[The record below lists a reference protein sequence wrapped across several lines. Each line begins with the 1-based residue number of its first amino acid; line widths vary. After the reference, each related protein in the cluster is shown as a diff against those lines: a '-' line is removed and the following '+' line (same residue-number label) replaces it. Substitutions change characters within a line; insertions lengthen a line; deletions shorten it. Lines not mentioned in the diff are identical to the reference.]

1 MKTIILIAGILMA
14 VQGQAQ
20 KPSQAALSLQP
31 YRLSGQSGLKRNL
44 SFGDYRT
51 DRFRRTLGSFFSFGT
66 FSLAN
71 AILQVE
77 GIPLYKKDRNR
88 SKDVFRF
95 ELLKNGEKL
104 AATESRAI
112 MRKNETFRLLSRQDS
127 SFFGASNT
135 DFLEA
140 VIRLEGD
147 SSEGWQMAASNLNGS
162 KDEEQR
168 GIIRKDTQEIRFT
181 KTSLALQEKEYDR
194 SDPRSLLATL
204 NLVYAFTYRNEIVA
218 AVSFRETDRRIWFSD
233 KLDETIKT
241 VIASAAAVLTFRRE
255 LYY

>member
-1 MKTIILIAGILMA
+1 MKTIILITGILMA

-20 KPSQAALSLQP
+20 KQALSLQP
-31 YRLSGQSGLKRNL
+31 HRLSGQSGLKRNL
-44 SFGDYRT
+44 SFADYRT
-51 DRFRRTLGSFFSFGT
+51 EGFRRTLGSFFSFGS

-71 AILQVE
+71 ALLQVE
-77 GIPLYKKDRNR
+77 GIPLYKRDKHR

-95 ELLKNGEKL
+95 ELLKNGRKL

-112 MRKNETFRLLSRQDS
+112 LRKKETFRLLSRQDS
-127 SFFGASNT
+127 SFFGGANT

-162 KDEEQR
+162 REEEQK
-168 GIIRKDTQEIRFT
+168 GIIRRDTQEISFVMT
-181 KTSLALQEKEYDR
+181 GLALPDKEYDR

-204 NLVYAFTYRNEIVA
+204 NLVYAFTYKNQVVA
-218 AVSFRETDRRIWFSD
+218 AVSFRETERKIWFSET
-233 KLDETIKT
+233 LDENIKT

-255 LYY
+255 IYY